1 MVLAWFDPLSAGW
14 QAGFYVAAVIAF
26 ALGALTPGPLA
37 SRTGGFNFIALG
49 LALFF
54 PARLELPRRH
64 LNNPRGR
71 AKARGHARCVDMCA
85 SG

>member
-26 ALGALTPGPLA
+26 ALGALTPGPIA

-49 LALFF
+49 LALAFF
-54 PARLELPRRH
+54 PLAWNSLA
-64 LNNPRGR
+64 GT
-71 AKARGHARCVDMCA
+71 
-85 SG
+85 